1 MAGVTIQKR
10 GQVYQY
16 KFEVASEGGKRKFI
30 NKSGFKSKAEAE
42 KEGIIAYNLY
52 LDKGISN
59 IEYKDISYSDYLDYW
74 MDHYSKDELEMLY
87 DN

>member
-30 NKSGFKSKAEAE
+30 NKSGFKSKDEAE
-42 KEGIIAYNLY
+42 KEWIIAYNLY